1 MSFHK
6 RYINNEQVIRLFND
20 GGVSRIIQWYTKGV
34 DALITE
40 TGIASKIS
48 KILDDPE
55 WLILDPLTR
64 EDVIINLI
72 HEEIGSTD
80 ELKK

>member
-6 RYINNEQVIRLFND
+6 RYISNEQVIRLFND
-20 GGVSRIIQWYTKGV
+20 GGVSRVIQWYTKGV

-48 KILDDPE
+48 MILNDSE
-55 WLILDPLTR
+55 WLSWDPVNL
-64 EDVIINLI
+64 EDSIANII
-72 HEEIGSTD
+72 HQEIGSAD

>member
-6 RYINNEQVIRLFND
+6 RYISNEQVIRLFND
-20 GGVSRIIQWYTKGV
+20 GGVSRVIQWYTKGV

-48 KILDDPE
+48 KILNDSE
-55 WLILDPLTR
+55 WLSLDPVNR
-64 EDVIINLI
+64 EDTIVNII
-72 HEEIGSTD
+72 HQEIGSAD

>member
-6 RYINNEQVIRLFND
+6 RYISNEQVIRLFND
-20 GGVSRIIQWYTKGV
+20 GGVSRVIQWYTKGV

-48 KILDDPE
+48 TILNDSE
-55 WLILDPLTR
+55 WLSWDPVNR
-64 EDVIINLI
+64 EDTIVNII
-72 HEEIGSTD
+72 HQEIGSAD

>member
-6 RYINNEQVIRLFND
+6 RYISNEQVIRLFND
-20 GGVSRIIQWYTKGV
+20 GGVSRVIQWYTKGV

-48 KILDDPE
+48 KILNDSE
-55 WLILDPLTR
+55 WLSLDPINR
-64 EDVIINLI
+64 EDTIVNII
-72 HEEIGSTD
+72 HQEIGSAD

>member
-6 RYINNEQVIRLFND
+6 RYISNEQVIRLFND
-20 GGVSRIIQWYTKGV
+20 GGVSRVIQWYTKGV

-48 KILDDPE
+48 KILNDSE
-55 WLILDPLTR
+55 WLSLDPVNR
-64 EDVIINLI
+64 EDSIANII
-72 HEEIGSTD
+72 HQEIGSAD

>member
-6 RYINNEQVIRLFND
+6 RYVSNEQVIRLYND
-20 GGVSRIIQWYTKGV
+20 GGVPRIIQWYTKGV

-40 TGIASKIS
+40 TGIASDIS
-48 KILDDPE
+48 KLLDDSE
-55 WLILDPLTR
+55 WTVLGPTKL
-64 EDVIINLI
+64 EDAIIEKI
-72 HEEIGSTD
+72 HKELGIQ

>member
-48 KILDDPE
+48 KILDDPD